1 VNILELTEDLIQ
13 EAIKIAKE
21 HKDNFTGNMLKLK
34 LHICLRLEN
43 QLLDEM
49 VKRGIIAISY
59 KPKYHIT
66 VF

>member
-1 VNILELTEDLIQ
+1 MEMTEDLIQ
-13 EAIKIAKE
+13 QAIKIAKE
-21 HKDNFTGNMLKLK
+21 HKDDFTGNILKRD

-49 VKRGIIAISY
+49 VRRGVIAISFT
-59 KPKYHIT
+59 PEYHIV